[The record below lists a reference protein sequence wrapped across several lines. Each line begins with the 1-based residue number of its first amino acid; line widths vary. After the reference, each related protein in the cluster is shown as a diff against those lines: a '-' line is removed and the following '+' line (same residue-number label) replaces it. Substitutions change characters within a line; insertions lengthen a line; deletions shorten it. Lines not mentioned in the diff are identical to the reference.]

1 MHVFGILHLLMVLLG
16 PSWPLFGQSGPKTIP
31 QMDPKMTQD
40 GEPGARSQAAAAN
53 LEALGPKML
62 LRWLKMARSSPS

>member
-1 MHVFGILHLLMVLLG
+1 MHVFGILHLSMVLLG
-16 PSWPLFGQSGPKTIP
+16 PSWPLCSQSGPKTNP
-31 QMDPKMTQD
+31 QMDPKRTQD